1 MRKILIVI
9 TLLITL
15 SVSAQEKSQKFRDR
29 TEYFSISLAGSAMGL
44 GLQLSSPT
52 LKWKYVFWEIVNLEG
67 VFPTFGYYTIGG
79 AGYTKLG
86 YYHYFTQKS
95 ELRVSAGFG
104 GGYFFSGNIIDY
116 ESRVDPNCYY
126 SPGVCYF
133 YGFYLQP
140 EVSYVHNFNEKYAL
154 AIGVQFPLIFPRFFK
169 YPYKLFIGFRY

>member
-9 TLLITL
+9 ILIVTFSL
-15 SVSAQEKSQKFRDR
+15 SAQEHPKKFRDR

-52 LKWKYVFWEIVNLEG
+52 LKWKYVFWEIVNVEG
-67 VFPTFGYYTIGG
+67 VFPTFGYFTIGG

-104 GGYFFSGNIIDY
+104 GGYFFGNSPFDMINESNCDYSSGAC
-116 ESRVDPNCYY
+116 R
-126 SPGVCYF
+126 F